1 MPTAQKSAGSRI
13 DVRNDGLSLDAY
25 TQNFAWVY
33 WRGNAEDYLRQ
44 QGASVTVDFN
54 SIKIII
60 ANTNIY
66 AKSLRQP
73 TLSKATNDLKAWL
86 ESNAKKKKL
95 SAAEIRS
102 YYAGLKTLSDSWYAL
117 RNRDML
123 VVPMLEQPE
132 ECEDLLLFWPGLD
145 FDIRSAR
152 SCLGLGHSTAAVFHL
167 SRALE
172 GALQGLAKRYK
183 IPGWKNQTWQTLT
196 DRLNAKLR
204 SMSLA
209 TENAR
214 ATHRQLAIALSH
226 LNATRIAWR
235 NDVMHPGGEYTVV
248 AARAIWNN
256 VTSALREIAPL
267 VARPTALPTAPSE
280 GAPDTAEHT

>member
-86 ESNAKKKKL
+86 ESNAKKKKPP
-95 SAAEIRS
+95 AAEIRS
-102 YYAGLKTLSDSWYAL
+102 YYAGLKTLSDSW
-117 RNRDML
+117 
-123 VVPMLEQPE
+123 
-132 ECEDLLLFWPGLD
+132 
-145 FDIRSAR
+145 
-152 SCLGLGHSTAAVFHL
+152 
-167 SRALE
+167 
-172 GALQGLAKRYK
+172 
-183 IPGWKNQTWQTLT
+183 
-196 DRLNAKLR
+196 
-204 SMSLA
+204 
-209 TENAR
+209 
-214 ATHRQLAIALSH
+214 
-226 LNATRIAWR
+226 
-235 NDVMHPGGEYTVV
+235 
-248 AARAIWNN
+248 
-256 VTSALREIAPL
+256 
-267 VARPTALPTAPSE
+267 
-280 GAPDTAEHT
+280 